1 MLQTLSTLL
10 PYHDSI
16 RKEHQETFSVIFS
29 RLGESKREKNLGL
42 IFFYFLPTFISSKFS
57 SKLDKGNNFLSSF
70 VFFSFVFSQTIQDI
84 LPGEKKNQPKMN
96 RVLNAK
102 GGFERVQWVRRERRP
117 VEFSGFSYQVGVN
130 S

>member
-10 PYHDSI
+10 PYHDSM

-84 LPGEKKNQPKMN
+84 LPGKMN